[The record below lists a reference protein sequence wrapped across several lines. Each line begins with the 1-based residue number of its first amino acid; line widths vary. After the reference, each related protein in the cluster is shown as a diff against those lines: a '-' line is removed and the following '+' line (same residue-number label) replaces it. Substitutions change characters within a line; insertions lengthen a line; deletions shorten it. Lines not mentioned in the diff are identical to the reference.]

1 MIRGD
6 LSEISSGT
14 EKNMNPFIRQFGD
27 PCGGIVHDSDPT
39 KGMYDDESIEKTV
52 NNAGMK
58 LVTKKKC
65 GLGQKVFVIPIPANW
80 IDKD

>member
-52 NNAGMK
+52 K
-58 LVTKKKC
+58 TRE
-65 GLGQKVFVIPIPANW
+65 
-80 IDKD
+80 